1 VDAVIRLALLAAVWL
16 ALIVA
21 ADCDAAARGILTGA
35 ALIVGV
41 VGAMVGVYVSTERRP

>member
-1 VDAVIRLALLAAVWL
+1 MKSLAILLVVWL
-16 ALIVA
+16 GLIAA

-41 VGAMVGVYVSTERRP
+41 VGAMVGAYISTERRS